1 MPKTLVVTIPDSEVI
16 PEVIGTFSPEENFL
30 MLKIG
35 SECLR
40 EGRNAVAGLSQ
51 KEIYNKIKDES
62 KEEVKKLELDLVVQR
77 EMSKQMEEKISKIY
91 EGQVEQLKKQME
103 VMRQQIKSYESEN
116 KDLIEKE
123 VNKAREKYDLLLK
136 EKDKQNQL
144 NREAVEKLQESI
156 LKLTNEEKSNNK
168 KGREG
173 EKEFCDYADTFKDF
187 QNFQIIDKHTQG
199 GQGDFHLHFE
209 DFDILVDAKNY
220 KKKVPIDQREK
231 IKNDLLKNEHINFAW
246 LVSLNTM
253 IDKWDKSPIMYEWI
267 NTSQCIVYINNL
279 STFEEP
285 QKILRIVWFTCKELY
300 KLIEDGNVDVAELSE
315 LKNKQFKLMDKIK
328 EIRKNIR
335 ELNTTINNTRNIVQL
350 MDEQLRDIIESE
362 SSNIINSCFSLFD
375 EWWDENIEITN
386 DEKIELSTN
395 LWMRFKQDNKTLVK
409 EMEISVD
416 KFKQFIKS
424 KVPLSSLYLKNKNA
438 NSAFDIKGILLKS
451 EKIKTSE
458 EAVVEKNIVI
468 ELVEDVIKN
477 KKIKKVISKEYYFD
491 EVVDKK
497 IIEHYNENKND
508 IMILSEIFTLRPWQI
523 VSVLMKHKIIE
534 KREDSRGYDKYKKT
548 EEYKNKIEK

>member
-103 VMRQQIKSYESEN
+103 MMRQQIKSYESEN

-187 QNFQIIDKHTQG
+187 QSFQIIDKHTQG

-300 KLIEDGNVDVAELSE
+300 KLIEDSNVDVAELSE

>member
-77 EMSKQMEEKISKIY
+77 EMAKQMEEKISKIY

-103 VMRQQIKSYESEN
+103 MMRQQIKSYESEN

-173 EKEFCDYADTFKDF
+173 EKEFCDYAETFKDF
-187 QNFQIIDKHTQG
+187 QSFQIIDKHTQG

-267 NTSQCIVYINNL
+267 NTRQCIVYINNL

-386 DEKIELSTN
+386 DENIELSTN